1 MFEGGERKFEGFT
14 SSTLF
19 PPLSPNFVFIRD
31 PFHSDRPKTTYPPA
45 TLSAS
50 ELGARSE
57 MFALSGGNSAE
68 DCASF
73 RTHPFPLLF
82 AERYPGI
89 CFVWLGAK
97 FSEEQKR
104 SRSTQ
109 IISCQIGRGELYGTT
124 VCA

>member
-1 MFEGGERKFEGFT
+1 
-14 SSTLF
+14 
-19 PPLSPNFVFIRD
+19 
-31 PFHSDRPKTTYPPA
+31 
-45 TLSAS
+45 
-50 ELGARSE
+50 

-89 CFVWLGAK
+89 CFVWRGAK

-104 SRSTQ
+104 KPKHSDHILSDRKRRAVWDE
-109 IISCQIGRGELYGTT
+109 CLC
-124 VCA
+124 V